1 MTAMAE
7 AAATCKQ
14 EGRNAEAVNRVTGII
29 ESELIVI
36 LSILWGGSFF
46 FVGVAVQDV
55 SPRTIVWCRAARPWR
70 LCSDWR
76 L

>member
-1 MTAMAE
+1 MDELEKAR
-7 AAATCKQ
+7 KQ

-46 FVGVAVQDV
+46 FVGIAVQDV
-55 SPRTIVWCRAARPWR
+55 SPRTIVCRRAARPWR